1 MRELS
6 GFEARGIYG
15 QFLYVNPAE
24 EVVIVMTSVWPRPR
38 DDGLE
43 PETYAVFDAFI
54 KALR

>member
-1 MRELS
+1 MRELQ
-6 GFEARGIYG
+6 GFEGQGIYG

-24 EVVIVMTSVWPRPR
+24 QVVIVMTSVWPKPW